1 MAGVR
6 GVARKRRGRA
16 PSRTRRSLLPVR
28 WRGLVSITAPQ
39 TRHRAVEA
47 PMMITKTPNALFIF
61 MYRTKML
68 RGVQIVIVELGSTYT

>member
-47 PMMITKTPNALFIF
+47 PMMITKTPNALF

-68 RGVQIVIVELGSTYT
+68 RGVQIVIVELGSST